1 MLFLLGLKGT
11 SGYFEVS
18 STSHALS
25 QNPLEIWIK
34 GRRQE
39 SSQGQGWEV
48 QAPRPD
54 PPPPHMFIQEN
65 SGGKQSRK
73 QMKGVG
79 STEQGTKG
87 ERDEGAELSQRRT
100 EGGSA
105 HPGRRGSLEAVLLG
119 PQSVCTISSPGR
131 KGQNGHQ
138 PTTTSQDRT
147 GCLRGQEL
155 S

>member
-1 MLFLLGLKGT
+1 MKSPPPLMLSLKIPWKSGLKGGGR
-11 SGYFEVS
+11 SPV
-18 STSHALS
+18 
-25 QNPLEIWIK
+25 K
-34 GRRQE
+34 GRGGKYKPR
-39 SSQGQGWEV
+39 GQT
-48 QAPRPD
+48 
-54 PPPPHMFIQEN
+54 PPPHMFIQEN

-138 PTTTSQDRT
+138 PTTTIQDRT